1 MLYETS
7 TCESCDRTLQVK
19 ISDVSFCTTKEQKLK
34 ELLDF
39 HIIKFVLQ
47 WNYIDEKSCP
57 TFSCQA
63 KLCTYT
69 KPYTNNNR
77 YYITY
82 KKLEYPSEEKEIQI
96 LTDQAC
102 PVI

>member
-39 HIIKFVLQ
+39 HTIKFVLQ
-47 WNYIDEKSCP
+47 
-57 TFSCQA
+57 
-63 KLCTYT
+63 
-69 KPYTNNNR
+69 
-77 YYITY
+77 
-82 KKLEYPSEEKEIQI
+82 
-96 LTDQAC
+96 
-102 PVI
+102 